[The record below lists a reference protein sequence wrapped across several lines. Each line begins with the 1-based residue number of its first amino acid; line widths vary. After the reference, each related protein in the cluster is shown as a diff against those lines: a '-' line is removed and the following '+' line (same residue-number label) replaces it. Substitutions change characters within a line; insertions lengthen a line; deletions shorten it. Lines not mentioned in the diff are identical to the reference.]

1 MFTDQ
6 DLGQNLISFDLDLFL
21 YYQIGVKKLSLDFNA
36 IEAIVN
42 NEKNAGGFAELIREF
57 KKIGV
62 KRYDYLVA
70 TGIYR
75 YYDDASYVDIQMNGK
90 PKKVTDKGSATEI
103 KKAVL
108 QAQSG
113 TISFERFTELAGAA
127 GVAYWRTDLSSIQVD
142 YFNQNGKLLLSEPI
156 PEV

>member
-1 MFTDQ
+1 MKT
-6 DLGQNLISFDLDLFL
+6 
-21 YYQIGVKKLSLDFNA
+21 LSLDLNA
-36 IEAIVN
+36 IEAIVK

-62 KRYDYLVA
+62 KKYDYLVA

-75 YYDDASYVDIQMNGK
+75 YYDDASYVDTQMNGI
-90 PKKVTDKGSATEI
+90 PKKVVDKGSSTEI

-113 TISFERFTELAGAA
+113 TISFEQFTELAGAA
-127 GVAYWRTDLSSIQVD
+127 GVAYWRTDLVAMQVD